1 MGGNEGK
8 LIRTYCI
15 KYIKYIKVKILTFDK
30 YLI

>member
-15 KYIKYIKVKILTFDK
+15 KYIKVKTLTFDK